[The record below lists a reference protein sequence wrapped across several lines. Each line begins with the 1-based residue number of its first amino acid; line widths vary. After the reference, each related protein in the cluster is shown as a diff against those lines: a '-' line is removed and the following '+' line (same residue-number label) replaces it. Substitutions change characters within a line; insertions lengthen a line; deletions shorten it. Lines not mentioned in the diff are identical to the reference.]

1 MPDIARFPEYFAGYE
16 WNNKHH
22 LYGYPADTF
31 VNFSWITSL
40 EQRFEWLKNNHSRL
54 NTASIYLVR
63 EMIQWG
69 GSQNGVLQKFDDRI
83 GENNLY
89 ELMKDLIGALGDPDD
104 AIKKALK
111 MPGMGL
117 TYSTKLLRFL
127 DPEKY
132 GALDSR
138 LRKAIERHPGEIEI
152 EIPDITDGNVS
163 SMVKGYCAFVN
174 YVEWLKWQLES
185 AGIARPACGLLK
197 GNSAMGWRAADIE
210 MALFRWAELAD
221 NR

>member
-1 MPDIARFPEYFAGYE
+1 MPDIARFPEYFEGYE

-22 LYGYPADTF
+22 LYGYPADSF
-31 VNFSWITSL
+31 ENFSWITSL
-40 EQRFEWLKNNHSRL
+40 EQRFEWLKNNHARA

-83 GENNLY
+83 GEINLY
-89 ELMKDLIGALGDPDD
+89 ECMKDIIGTLENTNA
-104 AIKKALK
+104 AIEKALK

-117 TYSTKLLRFL
+117 TYSSKLLRFL

-132 GALDSR
+132 GALDNR
-138 LRKAIERHPGEIEI
+138 VRKAIEKHAGEIEI
-152 EIPDITDGNVS
+152 KIPDITDGNVN
-163 SMVKGYCAFVN
+163 SMIKGYSAFIN
-174 YVEWLKWQLES
+174 YVEWLKGQLEN
-185 AGIARPACGLLK
+185 AGIARPACALPR
-197 GNSAMGWRAADIE
+197 GNSETGWRAADVE